1 MIKRPNEEKMKI
13 SEEFRE
19 GITADEQ
26 STDTDGLISFKENH
40 QGETVLQFQRDET
53 SGNVNETCIGEI
65 KDYMVS
71 YNNGFYSITLNVLN

>member
-40 QGETVLQFQRDET
+40 QGETSFNSKEMRLVETLMKHVLVR
-53 SGNVNETCIGEI
+53 
-65 KDYMVS
+65 
-71 YNNGFYSITLNVLN
+71 